1 MNESTKN
8 ESAITLRSK
17 IIQNIPILLFACGAV
32 ILIITL
38 IHKYISTTYTPPSPL
53 SDSELAFTDTFG
65 ESYNGSGAL
74 DKLYSAMGGDDPL
87 KNGNLTSRIDIDTDK
102 YSCSFDATYQ
112 GDKKK
117 RVICSGGCF
126 NNDENSTFCE
136 QYIYND
142 RVNGGKSLDELYDE
156 AGGNDG
162 RDSGRM
168 ISKVN
173 VDTDDHDCGF
183 YINYTGNNKRTVDCT
198 TCNEGDEGDN
208 NSNLCKKYVY
218 KNRNDSEELGDTLLD
233 NTYIDRRN
241 SSEPPPPPP
250 PPSPPPTASPP
261 PAGDVVVDGAG
272 DVVVDGAGDVVV
284 DGAGEAPA
292 AEAPAAEAA
301 TDHKALLIISILGTL
316 VSATLIFSWLVM
328 DFKSRLPLSTPQMLV
343 AVMKMLCVIIFGVGL
358 AFYFF
363 FLYVK

>member
-1 MNESTKN
+1 MNVSTKN

-38 IHKYISTTYTPPSPL
+38 LHKYISTTDTTPSPL

-102 YSCSFDATYQ
+102 YSCSFDTTYQ

-117 RVICSGGCF
+117 RVVCSGGCF
-126 NNDENSTFCE
+126 NNDDNSTFCE

-142 RVNGGKSLDELYDE
+142 RVDGGKSLDELYDE
-156 AGGNDG
+156 AGGNEG

-198 TCNEGDEGDN
+198 TCNEDDEGND
-208 NSNLCKKYVY
+208 NSNLCTKYVY
-218 KNRNDSEELGDTLLD
+218 KNRNDKGELGDTLLD

-241 SSEPPPPPP
+241 SSEPPPPEV
-250 PPSPPPTASPP
+250 
-261 PAGDVVVDGAG
+261 GDDVAVVDDADKEEGG
-272 DVVVDGAGDVVV
+272 
-284 DGAGEAPA
+284 GEG
-292 AEAPAAEAA
+292 EGGSSN
-301 TDHKALLIISILGTL
+301 KALLIVGGIVGGIIVIMVLFFILFRSNMTMPWQQMFLWLKWTGSFVFFL
-316 VSATLIFSWLVM
+316 LFS
-328 DFKSRLPLSTPQMLV
+328 TG
-343 AVMKMLCVIIFGVGL
+343 IIFL
-358 AFYFF
+358 LIKYT
-363 FLYVK
+363 K